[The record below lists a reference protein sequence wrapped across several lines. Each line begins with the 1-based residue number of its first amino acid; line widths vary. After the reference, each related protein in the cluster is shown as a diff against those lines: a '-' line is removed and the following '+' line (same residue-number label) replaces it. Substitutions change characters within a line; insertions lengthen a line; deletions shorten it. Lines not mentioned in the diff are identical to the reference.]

1 MDDRVPLLSGQQ
13 TICELAQCDV
23 QLPLVRARL
32 TPDKS
37 LVFQFHTS
45 FIHAKKAHTQ
55 EMGVGPKLHVRF
67 VRFDWIV
74 MAIASAGIEGI
85 THPTEILEPGE
96 VLRHCA
102 LGLSLHGRSGR
113 RCTVLGHTATIRGTH
128 GRRTVTTLLRS
139 GRCAVLTAIL
149 GSGGSAIAVAGRFVF
164 GLAVLLAAGEAE
176 LDVIQNDDGVGLLLA
191 GLVVLD
197 GLLVV
202 AAGDVDE
209 RSFLQL
215 HLSDP
220 LTQVAG
226 RLDAQVDVAM
236 AVLAAAV
243 IDTLADTEAD
253 PRYTIRLGETQ
264 GRTAIVP
271 LTDADIGRKE
281 FEHTV

>member
-1 MDDRVPLLSGQQ
+1 
-13 TICELAQCDV
+13 
-23 QLPLVRARL
+23 
-32 TPDKS
+32 
-37 LVFQFHTS
+37 
-45 FIHAKKAHTQ
+45 
-55 EMGVGPKLHVRF
+55 MGVGPKLHVRF

-96 VLRHCA
+96 VLRHRA
-102 LGLSLHGRSGR
+102 LRLSLHGRSGR
-113 RCTVLGHTATIRGTH
+113 RRTVLGHTATIRSTH

-139 GRCAVLTAIL
+139 GRCAALIAIL

-176 LDVIQNDDGVGLLLA
+176 LDVIQNNDGVGLLLA

-197 GLLVV
+197 GLLIV

-236 AVLAAAV
+236 VVLAAAV
-243 IDTLADTEAD
+243 IDALADTEAD
-253 PRYTIRLGETQ
+253 PRYTIRLGEAQ

-281 FEHTV
+281 FEHAV

>member
-1 MDDRVPLLSGQQ
+1 MCRTDR
-13 TICELAQCDV
+13 
-23 QLPLVRARL
+23 
-32 TPDKS
+32 
-37 LVFQFHTS
+37 HT
-45 FIHAKKAHTQ
+45 
-55 EMGVGPKLHVRF
+55 
-67 VRFDWIV
+67 
-74 MAIASAGIEGI
+74 
-85 THPTEILEPGE
+85 GE
-96 VLRHCA
+96 R
-102 LGLSLHGRSGR
+102 
-113 RCTVLGHTATIRGTH
+113 
-128 GRRTVTTLLRS
+128 
-139 GRCAVLTAIL
+139 
-149 GSGGSAIAVAGRFVF
+149 GSAIAVAGRFVF
-164 GLAVLLAAGEAE
+164 GLAVLLAACEAE

-197 GLLVV
+197 GFLVV

-236 AVLAAAV
+236 VVLAAAV
-243 IDTLADTEAD
+243 IDALADTEAD
-253 PRYTIRLGETQ
+253 PRYTIRLGEAQ